1 MSEVHD
7 GNELARAAREELA
20 RRRRLE
26 RERHRNIWIYL
37 GWIGALGW
45 LIVLPAVAG
54 ALVGRWLDRILA
66 TGVTFAAAGTVL
78 GAGLGLVL
86 AWRRMQGG
94 KP

>member
-1 MSEVHD
+1 MSGAQE

-37 GWIGALGW
+37 TWIGTLGW
-45 LIVLPAVAG
+45 LIVLPSVGG
-54 ALVGRWLDRILA
+54 ALLGRWLDRTLGS
-66 TGVTFAAAGTVL
+66 GVTFAAAGTIL
-78 GAGLGLVL
+78 GAGLGLML
-86 AWRRMQGG
+86 AWRRMRGE